1 MPKVDGSIIVSV
13 ATQDVN
19 LAGLYKVDLVAKID
33 DGDVY
38 SDPPYKFEV
47 ELTTSP
53 AYAVSNNEDSLFPD
67 QIGPIIDLPFTLPEI
82 FDAKGIGMNYDV
94 ELGKTNVFVSYNSP
108 TKTLFYT
115 EGAKPI
121 LGTYSIRVTLTDTSS
136 NLSRTYDLVL
146 VIDALNKILK

>member
-13 ATQDVN
+13 ATQDEN

-94 ELGKTNVFVSYNSP
+94 ELG
-108 TKTLFYT
+108 
-115 EGAKPI
+115 
-121 LGTYSIRVTLTDTSS
+121 
-136 NLSRTYDLVL
+136 
-146 VIDALNKILK
+146 